1 MRARGMRAL
10 VLAASMLELACAAQA
25 PAFES
30 VTTLP
35 KAARHP
41 AGADVEPQPSLP
53 GPERR
58 ATTSAGLVVLK
69 TPLDPQ
75 AARNLV
81 AAFFRAVLDESP
93 RALASV
99 LTRDAVMQ
107 NGSRRESALS
117 LWTGRFGRFDYRSL
131 AAESVYRAAELKLWQ
146 DEEHLMARAR
156 VDVAW
161 GSRPRMFGDELT
173 FRLVPNGASWL
184 IAEVLEDFQTP

>member
-1 MRARGMRAL
+1 MLAL
-10 VLAASMLELACAAQA
+10 AWLALACATGA

-35 KAARHP
+35 KPAPNP
-41 AGADVEPQPSLP
+41 AGVDIEPAPTLPSA
-53 GPERR
+53 ERR
-58 ATTSAGLVVLK
+58 GSTAAGLVVLK

-75 AARNLV
+75 AARHVV
-81 AAFFRAVLDESP
+81 AAFFRAVIDESP
-93 RALASV
+93 RALSAV

-107 NGSRRESALS
+107 NGSRRESAAS
-117 LWTGRFGRFDYRSL
+117 LWAGRFGRFDYRSL
-131 AAESVYRAAELKLWQ
+131 GAESVYRAAELKLWK
-146 DEEHLMARAR
+146 DEDSLMARAR

-184 IAEVLEDFQTP
+184 IAEVLEDFQTQ